1 MKSLKGKTFR
11 LPAAFFGTLLA
22 AFAGFGGA
30 ALAQNQQNQQN
41 QPPEGWFKACTK
53 QEDVDVCNVQFL
65 QRANSGQLLTSVNLI
80 QVSGKVNRRVLQVAV
95 PTGRLIP
102 PGIGLQIDDGTAQKI
117 EFAICLPDRCV
128 AEAQL
133 TDEVVNSFKRGSKLT
148 LTSVNFQNQ
157 PNPIDVTLQGFTS
170 AFDGEPMQQS
180 DLDERQKKLEEFV
193 SKNNEEFTERLK
205 EAQDRAK
212 DGGEQ

>member
-11 LPAAFFGTLLA
+11 LPAAFFGALIATVA
-22 AFAGFGGA
+22 STGGA
-30 ALAQNQQNQQN
+30 ALAQN

-65 QRANSGQLLTSVNLI
+65 ERASSGQLLTSVNLI
-80 QVSGKVNRRVLQVAV
+80 QVSGKVNRRVLQIAV

-102 PGIGLQIDDGTAQKI
+102 PGIGLQIDNGSTQKI
-117 EFAICLPDRCV
+117 EYAICLPDRCV

-133 TDEVVNSFKRGSKLT
+133 TDEIVSSLKRGSKLT

-157 PNPIDVTLQGFTS
+157 PNPIDVTLQGFTN
-170 AFDGEPMQQS
+170 AFDGEPLQQS

-193 SKNNEEFTERLK
+193 SKNNKEFSERLK
-205 EAQDRAK
+205 EAQERAK
-212 DGGEQ
+212 SGEQ